1 MPFPKTHFDPRRR
14 LPHGVP
20 PWVTV
25 GSIFFITISCRRRGG
40 DALTT
45 PAVAEGLLASAAY
58 YHAQG
63 RWFVRLFLLMP
74 DHLHAL
80 LAFPGNEEMGK
91 VLKDWKR
98 YTARAHG
105 MEWQRDWFDHRPRN
119 QEEIGLKAAYIRQNP
134 VRKGLVAAP
143 EEWPWILES

>member
-1 MPFPKTHFDPRRR
+1 
-14 LPHGVP
+14 VSA
-20 PWVTV
+20 
-25 GSIFFITISCRRRGG
+25 GSVFFITICCRHRGT
-40 DALTT
+40 DQLTR
-45 PAVAEGLLASAAY
+45 PGIADELLASATY
-58 YHAQG
+58 YHRQG
-63 RWFVRLFLLMP
+63 RWHLRLFLLMP

-98 YTARAHG
+98 YTSRVHG
-105 MEWQRDWFDHRPRN
+105 TEWQRDWFEHRPRN
-119 QEEIGLKAAYIRQNP
+119 QEEINLKGAYIRQNP